1 MSGKVKM
8 RCARCGRPFKSSSA
22 KQTLCDSCES
32 KARAERA
39 ASKATS
45 LKPATK
51 PAAVAQAPKIVG
63 PGAAIL
69 GVAPTLTDTTAPA
82 SESGRANGSTF
93 GERSA
98 RPERDAPGQAK
109 RDVAHNQH
117 PSHAAQSKPEAGGQA
132 SRTHTQKQQ
141 NEQKSLKQ
149 QKAPTPAVELTDAL
163 RLRIEQ
169 RYIELAQ
176 PTEFDGI
183 RTQIA
188 ADLGIPKHIVKR
200 TVLDLR
206 TRKQMPSWW
215 ELQAFTGP
223 RADLERI
230 RAAYVPHLPL
240 PPVGIHKKIA
250 ADLGLE
256 PLTVYHAIK
265 RIRAEMQLPQYN
277 SPELHAEAGVA
288 LPASTASAGAPE
300 ASESKASK
308 ASAAPSA
315 SEATATQTADA
326 GLPQ

>member
-1 MSGKVKM
+1 M

-45 LKPATK
+45 LKPAAK

-69 GVAPTLTDTTAPA
+69 GVAPTLTDTTAPT

-98 RPERDAPGQAK
+98 QPERDAPGQAK
-109 RDVAHNQH
+109 RDAAHNQH

-132 SRTHTQKQQ
+132 SRIHTQKEQ
-141 NEQKSLKQ
+141 NEQKSLQQ
-149 QKAPTPAVELTDAL
+149 QKTLMPAVELTDEL
-163 RLRIEQ
+163 RLRIEE

-188 ADLGIPKHIVKR
+188 ADLGIPKHLVKR

-206 TRKQMPSWW
+206 KRKQMPSWW

-230 RAAYVPHLPL
+230 REAYVPQLPL

-277 SPELHAEAGVA
+277 APELHAEAGVA
-288 LPASTASAGAPE
+288 LPASTASAGEPAASE
-300 ASESKASK
+300 ASE
-308 ASAAPSA
+308 ASAAPAA